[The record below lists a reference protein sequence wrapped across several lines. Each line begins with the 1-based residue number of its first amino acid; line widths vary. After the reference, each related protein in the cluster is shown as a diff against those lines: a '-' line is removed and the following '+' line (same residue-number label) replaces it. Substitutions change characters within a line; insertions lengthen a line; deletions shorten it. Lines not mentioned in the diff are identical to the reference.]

1 MPIPGDL
8 AALYEIHE
16 WRNGIALLEHV
27 HPEEF
32 RDVVEVLREF
42 RLRRSHLVKANAPKG
57 EAEPADEDDC
67 EENDDS
73 GDTSAAAGGG
83 NKSKIAKELDRE
95 FSARGWVEALFDTQ
109 VSVTASRRLK
119 GRTKRKKDPPSV
131 PFDSMTYAAPTHN
144 VDCYKNHVALE
155 VEWNNKNPFFDRDLN
170 NFRLLFDLRSV
181 EVGVIITRCDT
192 LDEEIFE
199 PLLGK
204 KDAKSRYGQTTTHMG
219 KLLPLLQGGG
229 GGGCPVIVFGI
240 SPALYDP
247 KT

>member
-1 MPIPGDL
+1 MPIPDDL
-8 AALYEIHE
+8 AALYEVHE
-16 WRNGIALLEHV
+16 WRNGIALLEHA
-27 HPEEF
+27 HPEEW
-32 RDVVEVLREF
+32 RDIVEVLREF
-42 RLRRSHLVKANAPKG
+42 RLKRSYLAKSAA
-57 EAEPADEDDC
+57 EDDVDDAD
-67 EENDDS
+67 DDS
-73 GDTSAAAGGG
+73 AGDTAAAAGGG
-83 NKSKIAKELDRE
+83 NKSGIAKALDAA
-95 FSARGWVEALFDTQ
+95 FTARGWVEALFDTQ
-109 VSVTASRRLK
+109 VNVTASRRLK
-119 GRTKRKKDPPSV
+119 GKRKKSDPPSE
-131 PFDSMTYAAPTHN
+131 PFDAMTYAAPTHN

-204 KDAKSRYGQTTTHMG
+204 KDSKSRYGKTTTHMG

-247 KT
+247 NS